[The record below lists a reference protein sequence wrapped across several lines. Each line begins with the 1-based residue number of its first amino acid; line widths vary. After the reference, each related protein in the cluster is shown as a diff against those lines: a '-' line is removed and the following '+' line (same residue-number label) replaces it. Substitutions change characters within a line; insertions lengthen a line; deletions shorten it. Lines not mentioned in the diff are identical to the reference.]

1 MMFFFVLSE
10 RCAGRVNYTKDKG
23 KRMEHAKVRRLIKN
37 KTRMVTIRINPEL
50 LERFDEVLS
59 KDKQY
64 SSRNDFIEDCILN
77 YLESKGKI

>member
-1 MMFFFVLSE
+1 MSRKKCYTSE
-10 RCAGRVNYTKDKG
+10 YTNGRG

-37 KTRMVTIRINPEL
+37 KTKMITMRINPEL
-50 LERFDEVLS
+50 LTRLDEAIE

-64 SSRNDFIEDCILN
+64 SGRNDFIEDCILR